1 MERKPDAN
9 ENEERKKR
17 RCTIRRIK
25 DAKKEEKIT
34 KVKRYNGKRKDERR
48 MQNKVE
54 ADNRTKRKR
63 NAEQS

>member
-1 MERKPDAN
+1 MY
-9 ENEERKKR
+9 KK
-17 RCTIRRIK
+17 IKRIK

-34 KVKRYNGKRKDERR
+34 KVKRYNRERKDERR

>member
-1 MERKPDAN
+1 MQTKTR
-9 ENEERKKR
+9 RGKKR
-17 RCTIRRIK
+17 RCTIKRMK

-34 KVKRYNGKRKDERR
+34 KLKRYNRERKNERR